1 MVLEL
6 SDSVPERGLL
16 ELVKVPV
23 REPVGPEI
31 VSFEGGDVSSGGYGA
46 GPLPERLSVPLRGPL
61 GALKEPGDVPVGTG
75 KEELGGGIPTLGPVV
90 AGEVKLE
97 SVPDLGL
104 LVLLKV
110 PVEEDEFIWPEA
122 AVLVAPGVPLPA
134 PAPPP
139 ALLVAPAVPPV
150 DRMTVV
156 STNVLVVIDG
166 PVADVPLTGR
176 VEPDPPLASAPS
188 CPPRPPVLRMT
199 DCVLK
204 REVEVT
210 VVVGAVWP
218 PPPPPDAPSSPP
230 RPPELR
236 MTDCVLKR
244 DVEVTVVVGAVWPPA
259 PPSEAPSSPPRP
271 PELRMTV
278 CVLNDEVE
286 VSIGGGVEM
295 APEAMNPDPPL
306 VAPGLKMTVCVDQD
320 DTEDVILPAPLPP
333 TPPDWPPSTA

>member
-16 ELVKVPV
+16 ELVNVPV

-31 VSFEGGDVSSGGYGA
+31 VSFEGGDVSSGGYGT
-46 GPLPERLSVPLRGPL
+46 GPLPERISVPLRGPL
-61 GALKEPGDVPVGTG
+61 GALNEPGDVPVGTE
-75 KEELGGGIPTLGPVV
+75 KEELGGGIPTLGPVI
-90 AGEVKLE
+90 AGEVELE
-97 SVPDLGL
+97 SVPDLRS

-110 PVEEDEFIWPEA
+110 PVEEDGVIWPEA
-122 AVLVAPGVPLPA
+122 AVLVAPDVPLPA

-139 ALLVAPAVPPV
+139 ALLIAPAVPLV

-156 STNVLVVIDG
+156 STNVLVVSNG

-176 VEPDPPLASAPS
+176 VEPAPPLPSAPS
-188 CPPRPPVLRMT
+188 WPPKPPEVRMT

-210 VVVGAVWP
+210 AVVGAVLP

-236 MTDCVLKR
+236 MTDSVLK
-244 DVEVTVVVGAVWPPA
+244 
-259 PPSEAPSSPPRP
+259 
-271 PELRMTV
+271 
-278 CVLNDEVE
+278 
-286 VSIGGGVEM
+286 
-295 APEAMNPDPPL
+295 
-306 VAPGLKMTVCVDQD
+306 
-320 DTEDVILPAPLPP
+320 
-333 TPPDWPPSTA
+333 